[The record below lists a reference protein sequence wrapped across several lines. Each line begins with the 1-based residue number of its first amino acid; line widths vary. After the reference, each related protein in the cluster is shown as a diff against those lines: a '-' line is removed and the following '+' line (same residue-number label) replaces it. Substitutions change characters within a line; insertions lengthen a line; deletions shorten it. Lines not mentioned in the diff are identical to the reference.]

1 MRRTLFVLA
10 LVVAFGLV
18 TMPNATAITFGEPDG
33 NRHPNVGAMLATFGG
48 DPVPVCSGSLIA
60 PDVFL
65 TAAHCIVVTEQIAEE
80 EEVEPSYFV
89 SFDAELGE
97 FPEGVFDLHEF
108 DLAAGVTLLSGE
120 PFFDERF
127 GTGGFAAHPFDIGV
141 IVLDAPV
148 SGIDPVELPTE
159 GFLTELWTQHELRS
173 QRFAAVGYGAV
184 REDFTG
190 GFDNILVAVFERR
203 VAMQSPINLREQWLL
218 LSMNPNTGSGGTC
231 SGDSGG
237 PHFIDSIDPNLQVSL
252 TVTGDAVCKATD
264 LTYRLDTPAAREFLA
279 DFVTLPE

>member
-1 MRRTLFVLA
+1 MRRTLFA
-10 LVVAFGLV
+10 LSLVAAIGLV
-18 TMPNATAITFGEPDG
+18 AMPNATAITFGEPDG
-33 NRHPNVGAMLATFGG
+33 NRHPNVGAMLVTFGG
-48 DPVPVCSGSLIA
+48 DPIPFCSGSLIA

-65 TAAHCIVVTEQIAEE
+65 TAAHCIVGAEEIAEE

-97 FPEGVFDLHEF
+97 FPEGVFDIHEF
-108 DLAAGVTLLSGE
+108 DLAAGVTLLPGE

-127 GTGGFAAHPFDIGV
+127 GTGGVANPFDIGV

-148 SGIDPVELPTE
+148 SGIDPVDLPTE
-159 GFLTELWTQHELRS
+159 GYLTELWAQHELRS
-173 QRFAAVGYGAV
+173 PRFAAVGYGAV

-190 GFDNILVAVFERR
+190 GFDNLLGATVVRM
-203 VAMQSPINLREQWLL
+203 VAMQSAINLQKNWLL
-218 LSMNPNTGSGGTC
+218 LDMNPHTGSGGTC
-231 SGDSGG
+231 YGDSGG

-264 LTYRLDTPAAREFLA
+264 LTYRLDTPVAREFLA
-279 DFVTLPE
+279 EFVTLPE

>member
-1 MRRTLFVLA
+1 MRKMLFVA
-10 LVVAFGLV
+10 AMTAVVSLIV
-18 TMPNATAITFGEPDG
+18 MPQASGITFGEPDG
-33 NRHPNVGAMLATFGG
+33 NRHPNVGAMLVTFGG

-89 SFDAELGE
+89 SFASKLGE
-97 FPEGVFDLHEF
+97 FPGGSFDLHEF
-108 DLAAGVTLLSGE
+108 DLAAGVTLVPGE

-127 GTGGFAAHPFDIGV
+127 GTGGHARPFDIAV

-148 SGIDPVELPTE
+148 GIEPVELPTE
-159 GFLTELWTQHELRS
+159 GFLSDLNAQHELRS
-173 QRFAAVGYGAV
+173 QRFAVVGYGNV

-190 GFDNILVAVFERR
+190 GFDNLLGAVVQRMVAT
-203 VAMQSPINLREQWLL
+203 QSAINLQKQWLL
-218 LSMNPNTGSGGTC
+218 LSMNPNTGSGGSC
-231 SGDSGG
+231 YGDSGG
-237 PHFIDSIDPNLQVSL
+237 PHFIESIDPNLQVSL

-264 LTYRLDTPAAREFLA
+264 LTYRLDTPEAREFLSQ
-279 DFVTLPE
+279 FVTLP

>member
-10 LVVAFGLV
+10 LVVATGLA
-18 TMPNATAITFGEPDG
+18 TIPHATAITFGEPDG
-33 NRHPNVGAMLATFGG
+33 EGHPNVGEMLVIFDG
-48 DPVPVCSGSLIA
+48 DPIPVCSGSLIA

-80 EEVEPSYFV
+80 EQVEPSYFV

-97 FPEGVFDLHEF
+97 FPEGVFDIHEF
-108 DLAAGVTLLSGE
+108 DLAAGVTLLPGE

-127 GTGGFAAHPFDIGV
+127 GTGNAANPFDIAV
-141 IVLDAPV
+141 IVLDATV

-159 GFLTELWTQHELRS
+159 GFLTQLWAQRELRS

-190 GFDNILVAVFERR
+190 GFGNLLGAVVERR
-203 VAMQSPINLREQWLL
+203 VSTQSAINLRNHWLL

-231 SGDSGG
+231 YGDSGG
-237 PHFIDSIDPNLQVSL
+237 PHFIDSMNPNLQVSL

-279 DFVTLPE
+279 DFITLPE